1 MILNQLFECIT
12 IKLKKYKSTRGDS
25 TELLFKDVVLSGVA
39 KDGGLYVPSSDTID
53 LSSVKS
59 DDYESLVRNVFIA
72 TDDSSAELL
81 ESFPLYKGFSNEP
94 TPKLKEL
101 GEDFYLME
109 LFHGPTKSFKDYA
122 LQVLGV
128 LVDKQL
134 GNIGRKGIALVAT
147 SGDTGSA
154 AIHGVKDSDNIE
166 IVVLHPYKKISEYQ
180 RRQMT
185 TIESANVINFAIKG
199 DYDDC
204 QKLVKNLLS
213 EKIDDKELISLNS
226 INWIRIIA
234 QSSYYVWLSQQIEGP
249 FDVVVPSGN
258 FGNAYSAWFAKN
270 NGIPI
275 ENIICSTNSNNV
287 LTRFI
292 NTGKLEPF
300 KTVSSIAPSMDIQL
314 PSSLERLIYDLYQDA
329 SLTRIFYEDLNNNG
343 TASLPKELIKQLQDT
358 FQSDTFD
365 DTKIKLNMKSISKN
379 YDYISDPHTCTS
391 IALAQKLKKK
401 NPIVAVGTASPVK
414 FQGVVNE
421 VFDLYEDN
429 TIDLPENF
437 DIIDNSLEK
446 LIEKLF

>member
-185 TIESANVINFAIKG
+185 TIESANVRNFAIKG

-204 QKLVKNLLS
+204 QKLVKNL
-213 EKIDDKELISLNS
+213 
-226 INWIRIIA
+226 
-234 QSSYYVWLSQQIEGP
+234 
-249 FDVVVPSGN
+249 
-258 FGNAYSAWFAKN
+258 
-270 NGIPI
+270 
-275 ENIICSTNSNNV
+275 
-287 LTRFI
+287 
-292 NTGKLEPF
+292 
-300 KTVSSIAPSMDIQL
+300 
-314 PSSLERLIYDLYQDA
+314 
-329 SLTRIFYEDLNNNG
+329 
-343 TASLPKELIKQLQDT
+343 
-358 FQSDTFD
+358 
-365 DTKIKLNMKSISKN
+365 
-379 YDYISDPHTCTS
+379 
-391 IALAQKLKKK
+391 
-401 NPIVAVGTASPVK
+401 
-414 FQGVVNE
+414 
-421 VFDLYEDN
+421 
-429 TIDLPENF
+429 
-437 DIIDNSLEK
+437 
-446 LIEKLF
+446 